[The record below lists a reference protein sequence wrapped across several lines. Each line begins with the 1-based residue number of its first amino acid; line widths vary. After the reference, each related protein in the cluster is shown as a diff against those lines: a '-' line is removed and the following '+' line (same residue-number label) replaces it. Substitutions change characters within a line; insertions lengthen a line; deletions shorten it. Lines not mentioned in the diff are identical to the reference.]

1 MHFGGFSLRFSLAH
15 DNVAKGNLLHYKR
28 IPFTMRKATYC
39 RLKSRRLNPNRSLE
53 LRRIMYLWQTVFLP
67 FCRRRSGLRRDE
79 TEEKT
84 AAEGHKTARSNNKII
99 EIKTLRSNDRFG
111 LIVCVLPIALQKATN
126 RLAKRGLLHAKRA
139 HIAARYVPFCKV
151 VCLCS
156 CCVTCRQRC
165 LYTSCRR
172 VS

>member
-1 MHFGGFSLRFSLAH
+1 MVIRTLRPSVPTGWVGIVSSDDAQYFLTQ
-15 DNVAKGNLLHYKR
+15 VR
-28 IPFTMRKATYC
+28 RKPYAELT
-39 RLKSRRLNPNRSLE
+39 LNPNRSLG
-53 LRRIMYLWQTVFLP
+53 LRRIMYLCQTVFLP
-67 FCRRRSGLRRDE
+67 
-79 TEEKT
+79 EEKT
-84 AAEGHKTARSNNKII
+84 AAEGHKTARSNNITI